1 MSPGVG
7 VLLARFSAEEES
19 CGQDEEIENNP
30 LCSWRGFDPCGLLR
44 SQSTYSAELISRFP
58 GKRIERRPRW
68 SNEMRLVALA
78 LNLLIFCVC
87 LQASAQEQ
95 KPITVRGKLVNIMGV
110 RGESTG
116 WAVELDSAISVDGK
130 QVDSIELDG
139 LTKKAQKLQD
149 KQSRSWVS
157 SPTGTELSAATGQSS
172 RSSP

>member
-1 MSPGVG
+1 
-7 VLLARFSAEEES
+7 
-19 CGQDEEIENNP
+19 
-30 LCSWRGFDPCGLLR
+30 
-44 SQSTYSAELISRFP
+44 
-58 GKRIERRPRW
+58 
-68 SNEMRLVALA
+68 MRLVALA